1 MNLSR
6 RWIAGAVAAAALG
19 GAAQAQAKPLD
30 CDARLER
37 LESRFREIEE
47 KRGYDAAVKW
57 WPKHWQR
64 YYEKCEV

>member
-1 MNLSR
+1 MSHK
-6 RWIAGAVAAAALG
+6 WIAGVIAAAALG

-37 LESRFREIEE
+37 LEARFRVIEE
-47 KRGYDAAVKW
+47 QRGYDAAVKW
-57 WPKHWQR
+57 WPKAWQR